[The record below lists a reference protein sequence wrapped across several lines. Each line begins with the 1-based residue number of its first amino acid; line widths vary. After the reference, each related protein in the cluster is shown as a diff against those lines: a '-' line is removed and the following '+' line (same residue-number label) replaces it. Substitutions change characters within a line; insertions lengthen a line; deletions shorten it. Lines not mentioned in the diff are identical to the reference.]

1 MKFSAYLPLP
11 VQRYPAEA
19 AAPARRWWLGWLQLL
34 GAWLLC
40 MLLCANVALA
50 LAKGLPTDE
59 ARPAA
64 RKTSGCL
71 QAERGNKAVARPG
84 GSAVK
89 EYTPTPRCLG
99 IQG

>member
-71 QAERGNKAVARPG
+71 QAERGNKAVTRPDG
-84 GSAVK
+84 LAVK
-89 EYTPTPRCLG
+89 EYTRTPRCLG

>member
-1 MKFSAYLPLP
+1 MKFCAYLPLP

-71 QAERGNKAVARPG
+71 QAERGNKAVARPDG
-84 GSAVK
+84 LAVK
-89 EYTPTPRCLG
+89 EYTRTPHCLG

>member
-71 QAERGNKAVARPG
+71 QAERGNKAVAKPDG
-84 GSAVK
+84 LAVK
-89 EYTPTPRCLG
+89 EYTRTPRCLG

>member
-1 MKFSAYLPLP
+1 MKFSAYPPLP
-11 VQRYPAEA
+11 YRRPPAE

-71 QAERGNKAVARPG
+71 QAERGNKAVARPDG
-84 GSAVK
+84 LAVK
-89 EYTPTPRCLG
+89 EYTRTPRCLG